1 MVLLCSTAMAA
12 DSLVVSMQ
20 VSNYNGFEVSCF
32 GEKDGWID
40 LTVTGG
46 QSPYHYKWSNGPT
59 TQDVEEL
66 AAGYYKVDVIDADGL
81 HAVGE
86 VTLDQPLSMKLD
98 VDVYEYSNGYNISC
112 YNCSNGNAS
121 VMVLGGA
128 PPFTTTWSDG
138 PTGADRYNLA
148 AKDYKITTADANGC
162 EGTSATIYL
171 RGPDRSD
178 WSMSGN
184 PGTTPGP
191 QYIGTP
197 DNKDVVFKSNGQERL
212 RLLSNGDIRLW
223 GADTTVGPL
232 YRDSDGSL
240 KMGGGPT
247 PTEGRCFLL
256 NAMPY
261 WQTRGNDFTE
271 LCPDEPQPV
280 LGTLSNDNLPIYTNA
295 LERMRITTAG
305 RVGIGT
311 GAPAQQLDVATSDVS
326 GGMNLTNTRSD
337 ANAHTEIRFM
347 KGTDQRWGLGC
358 DFGANGGQDFFLWD
372 EWAHSRRL
380 AVDGNGR
387 VLIGGDAVP
396 GTDLLY
402 KLYVEGGIA
411 TRDVKVTSQPFP
423 DYVFAPNYALMPL
436 AELERF
442 LKTEHHL
449 PGFASAAE
457 VEAAGGFEVGD
468 MSTRLLKLAEE
479 QSLYILQ
486 LNKEVEELK
495 ARLTE
500 LEVRH

>member
-1 MVLLCSTAMAA
+1 M
-12 DSLVVSMQ
+12 
-20 VSNYNGFEVSCF
+20 
-32 GEKDGWID
+32 
-40 LTVTGG
+40 
-46 QSPYHYKWSNGPT
+46 
-59 TQDVEEL
+59 
-66 AAGYYKVDVIDADGL
+66 
-81 HAVGE
+81 
-86 VTLDQPLSMKLD
+86 
-98 VDVYEYSNGYNISC
+98 
-112 YNCSNGNAS
+112 
-121 VMVLGGA
+121 
-128 PPFTTTWSDG
+128 
-138 PTGADRYNLA
+138 
-148 AKDYKITTADANGC
+148 
-162 EGTSATIYL
+162 
-171 RGPDRSD
+171 
-178 WSMSGN
+178 
-184 PGTTPGP
+184 
-191 QYIGTP
+191 
-197 DNKDVVFKSNGQERL
+197 
-212 RLLSNGDIRLW
+212 
-223 GADTTVGPL
+223 
-232 YRDSDGSL
+232 
-240 KMGGGPT
+240 
-247 PTEGRCFLL
+247 
-256 NAMPY
+256 
-261 WQTRGNDFTE
+261 
-271 LCPDEPQPV
+271 
-280 LGTLSNDNLPIYTNA
+280 
-295 LERMRITTAG
+295 
-305 RVGIGT
+305 
-311 GAPAQQLDVATSDVS
+311 ATSDVS

-486 LNKEVEELK
+486 LNKEWRVEG
-495 ARLTE
+495 A
-500 LEVRH
+500 